1 MTIRRVLFSAPLW
14 LILASGGYAQSAW
27 RWDGTWTGMLQNRA
41 SVISPISIT
50 IAKDKV
56 MNFSLRGA
64 PFAVQYSKVTANDVQ
79 FGDRDHYSVRLKR
92 TNDGVAATLWGRSG
106 SEMAS
111 LAKQ

>member
-1 MTIRRVLFSAPLW
+1 MTTRRVLFSVPLW
-14 LILASGGYAQSAW
+14 LILASGGYAQTASK
-27 RWDGTWTGMLQNRA
+27 WDGTWTGMLQNRA

-50 IAKDKV
+50 ISKDKV
-56 MNFSLRGA
+56 VNFSLRGA
-64 PFAVQYSKVTANDVQ
+64 PYDIRYSNVTSNDVQ

-92 TNDGVAATLWGRSG
+92 TSGGVAATLSGRSG

>member
-1 MTIRRVLFSAPLW
+1 MRTRRVLFSAPLW

-27 RWDGTWTGMLQNRA
+27 KWDGTWTGMLQNRA
-41 SVISPISIT
+41 SVISPMAIT
-50 IAKDKV
+50 IAKGKV
-56 MNFSLRGA
+56 VNFSLRGA
-64 PFAVQYSKVTANDVQ
+64 PFDIQYSKVTSDDVQ

-92 TNDGVAATLWGRSG
+92 TSDGVAATLWGRSG